1 MKEIVE
7 ENGLTGYQGI
17 TGSST
22 GTIIMNESAGRRIT
36 GLAKGYHAILAG
48 RSDASI
54 PIGGFT
60 QFDIAAFNP
69 HMVKNDAADKT
80 KKLDLSLILSM
91 ISAVAIASSAM
102 LMRQVLMMIAEARW
116 ELYGILRAIGLSQRH
131 IRSMFTA
138 EALLLSL
145 LSAGAGTLLGTIGG
159 YLLVHEFYSRHSVE
173 FAKMSGHKSDC
184 NSAYNGRIGAA
195 YFWVSDTVPG
205 CDFLI
210 RSWKSRTHADYRC
223 AERCP
228 SWQTIVVKEEEGFL
242 YNREHKLG
250 SCTCRTFSGSV
261 YRKNELKQ

>member
-1 MKEIVE
+1 MLADSAGQRQPFKVKEIVE

-36 GLAKGYHAILAG
+36 GLAKGYNAILAG

-173 FAKMSGHKSDC
+173 FAKMSGIHLTVTPHITAGSVLLIFG
-184 NSAYNGRIGAA
+184 SVTLFLGVISLFAA
-195 YFWVSDTVPG
+195 G
-205 CDFLI
+205 
-210 RSWKSRTHADYRC
+210 KSRTHADYRC
-223 AERCP
+223 A
-228 SWQTIVVKEEEGFL
+228 
-242 YNREHKLG
+242 
-250 SCTCRTFSGSV
+250 
-261 YRKNELKQ
+261 